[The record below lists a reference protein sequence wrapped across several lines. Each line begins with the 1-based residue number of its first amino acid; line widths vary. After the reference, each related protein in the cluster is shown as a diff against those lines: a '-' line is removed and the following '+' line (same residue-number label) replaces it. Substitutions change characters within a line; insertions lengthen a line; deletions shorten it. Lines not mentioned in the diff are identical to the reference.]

1 MAGERVVLDEVL
13 KQLKADRA
21 PTLSIDEFFEVFT
34 VDQLLKD
41 FDLTYED
48 ISAGLFDGSND
59 GGIDWAYL
67 LVNGAVVNMDE
78 DFVLPS
84 HGEIEMV
91 LAIGQSKNEDTFKE
105 TPIDRLKSRLD
116 VLLKLDA
123 DEKGLAAVKPELVEF
138 FGKFKEIYLGAAA
151 RFPKLEIRL
160 YYACKGEKP
169 AASSKPAALAE
180 SACSMLRGRY
190 TKTPVLFE
198 LAGAAELLELARRRP
213 LETFTLKLAE
223 SPVSSSR
230 EPGYIGL
237 VRLTDFYAFISD
249 EKGHL
254 RQRLFEANVRDYQGM
269 KGSNVDMQQTL
280 RSKPVEDF
288 WWLNNGVTIIATD
301 AKEAARILAI
311 ESPYIVNGLQTSNE
325 IYRYF
330 AEGGSKEDNRNVLV
344 RVIVTK
350 DSEIADRVI
359 RATNSQIYIPPSQL
373 KATEKIHR
381 DIEDFMKKYD
391 LYYDRRKNHYKM
403 EGKPIQRIIGIP
415 ELAQA
420 VLAAALGRPADARAR
435 PSTVLNND
443 AEYEKVFNEKYPITV
458 YPKASL
464 LLRACESYLAG
475 RPEKLSRK
483 DKSNLRFYL
492 MRRALMRAAK
502 KKNPGVQD
510 LADLPETAFTKAVLD
525 ASYSEVHANY
535 VGLGASDQAAKGNE
549 FEAIVNGLSL

>member
-13 KQLKADRA
+13 KQLKAVRA
-21 PTLSIDEFFEVFT
+21 PSLSLDKYFEVFC

-41 FDLTYED
+41 YDLTYED
-48 ISAGLFDGSND
+48 IAAGIFDGADD

-67 LVNGAVVNMDE
+67 LLNGVVVNMDE
-78 DFVLPS
+78 EVSLPD
-84 HGEIEMV
+84 HGEIELLLV
-91 LAIGQSKNEDTFKE
+91 VGQSKNEDSFKE
-105 TPIDRLKSRLD
+105 TPIDRLKSRLE
-116 VLLKLDA
+116 VLLKLNA
-123 DEKGLAAVKPELVEF
+123 QPKELAAVKPELVEF
-138 FGKFKEIYLGAAA
+138 FARFKAIYLKAAA

-160 YYACKGEKP
+160 HYACKGDKP
-169 AASSKPAALAE
+169 AATSKPAALAE
-180 SACSMLRGRY
+180 STCNMLRDRY
-190 TKTPVLFE
+190 AKTPVSFE
-198 LAGAAELLELARRRP
+198 LAGAAELLDLARRRP
-213 LETFTLKLAE
+213 VEAFTLKLAE

-237 VRLTDFYAFISD
+237 VRLIDFYNFIAD

-254 RQRLFEANVRDYQGM
+254 RQRLFEANVRDYQGT

-280 RSKPVEDF
+280 RSKSAEDF
-288 WWLNNGVTIIATD
+288 WWLNNGVTIIASD

-325 IYRYF
+325 IFRYF
-330 AEGGSKEDNRNVLV
+330 TEGGSKEDNRNVLV

-391 LYYDRRKNHYKM
+391 LFYDRRKNHYKM
-403 EGKPIQRIIGIP
+403 QGKPIERIVGIP

-435 PSTVLNND
+435 PSSVLNND
-443 AEYEKVFNEKYPITV
+443 EEYQKVFTEKYPIAV
-458 YPKASL
+458 YPKAAL
-464 LLRACESYLAG
+464 LLRLCEKYLAG
-475 RPEKLSRK
+475 HPDDLSRK
-483 DKSNLRFYL
+483 DKNNLRFYL
-492 MRRALMRAAK
+492 MRRVFIRATK
-502 KKNPGVQD
+502 KLKAGVQD
-510 LADLPETAFTKAVLD
+510 LADTPEDAFTAKVMDVA
-525 ASYSEVHANY
+525 YGECRENY
-535 VGLGASDQAAKGNE
+535 LELGASDQVAKGADLE
-549 FEAIVNGLSL
+549 SIVNGLSI